1 MTKLEC
7 SVKNCLHN
15 ADNCCCKA
23 AIAVDGN
30 KAKTA
35 EQTCCASFDENK
47 GGKFTNLFK
56 TPETR
61 LEIAC
66 DAVKCVYNEE
76 HRCSAERID
85 ISGDGAASARRPGA
99 VPLRPDRFRIRTGW
113 AGTSYGEPEGVPA
126 LLPKTV
132 EGVIKV

>member
-47 GGKFTNLFK
+47 GGGKFTNLFK

-85 ISGDGAASARRPGA
+85 ISGDGACECTETRCSTFKAR
-99 VPLRPDRFRIRTGW
+99 
-113 AGTSYGEPEGVPA
+113 
-126 LLPKTV
+126 
-132 EGVIKV
+132 

>member
-1 MTKLEC
+1 MTNCTCTVTEC
-7 SVKNCLHN
+7 KHN
-15 ADNCCCKA
+15 DDHCCCKSE
-23 AIAVDGN
+23 ILVNTDSKNDCSCGC
-30 KAKTA
+30 
-35 EQTCCASFDENK
+35 TCCASFDENK

-85 ISGDGAASARRPGA
+85 ISGDGACECTETRCSTFKAR
-99 VPLRPDRFRIRTGW
+99 
-113 AGTSYGEPEGVPA
+113 
-126 LLPKTV
+126 
-132 EGVIKV
+132 

>member
-7 SVKNCLHN
+7 SVKNCVHN

-30 KAKTA
+30 KAKEA

-47 GGKFTNLFK
+47 GGRFTNLFK

-61 LEIAC
+61 LDIAC
-66 DAVKCVYNEE
+66 DAVKCIYNEE
-76 HRCSAERID
+76 HRCTAERID
-85 ISGDGAASARRPGA
+85 ISGDGARECTETRCNTFKA
-99 VPLRPDRFRIRTGW
+99 
-113 AGTSYGEPEGVPA
+113 
-126 LLPKTV
+126 K
-132 EGVIKV
+132 

>member
-7 SVKNCLHN
+7 SVKNCVHN

-30 KAKTA
+30 KGAR
-35 EQTCCASFDENK
+35 
-47 GGKFTNLFK
+47 FTNLFK

-85 ISGDGAASARRPGA
+85 ISGDGACDCAETKCNTFKAR
-99 VPLRPDRFRIRTGW
+99 
-113 AGTSYGEPEGVPA
+113 
-126 LLPKTV
+126 
-132 EGVIKV
+132 

>member
-1 MTKLEC
+1 LSFGKHEDQEKEVRTMTKLEC

-85 ISGDGAASARRPGA
+85 ISGDGACECTETRCSTFKAR
-99 VPLRPDRFRIRTGW
+99 
-113 AGTSYGEPEGVPA
+113 
-126 LLPKTV
+126 
-132 EGVIKV
+132 

>member
-7 SVKNCLHN
+7 SVKNCVHN

-30 KAKTA
+30 KAVDS

-47 GGKFTNLFK
+47 GGRFTNLFK

-61 LEIAC
+61 LDIAC
-66 DAVKCVYNEE
+66 DAVKCIYNEE
-76 HRCSAERID
+76 HRCTAERID
-85 ISGDGAASARRPGA
+85 ISGDGAC
-99 VPLRPDRFRIRTGW
+99 
-113 AGTSYGEPEGVPA
+113 
-126 LLPKTV
+126 
-132 EGVIKV
+132 